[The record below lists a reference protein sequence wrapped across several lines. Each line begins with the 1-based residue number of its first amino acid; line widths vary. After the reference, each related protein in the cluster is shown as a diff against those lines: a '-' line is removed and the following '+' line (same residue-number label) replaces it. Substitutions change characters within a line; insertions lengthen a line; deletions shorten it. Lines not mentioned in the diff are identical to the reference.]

1 MNCRT
6 LLIALLFPIL
16 SIAQQKDTK
25 MYELRVYYCHP
36 GKLDDLV
43 KRFTDHTAGLF
54 EKHGMVNVG
63 YWIPVDNQDN
73 ALYYVLSFPNR
84 ESRDKSWAAFNND
97 PVWKD
102 VAKKSEESGK
112 IIKNIVSTF
121 MSAAPVSPAITKS
134 SGKTDRSFELR
145 TYTPEPGRLDE
156 LVNRF
161 KNHSIALL
169 KKHGATHIAY
179 WITQEEPEAPSKLIY
194 MLAFPSV
201 DQGKASWDAFRKDP
215 EWIKAKAES
224 EKDHPI
230 VQKTESIFMKPT
242 SFSTIR

>member
-1 MNCRT
+1 MKWIAI
-6 LLIALLFPIL
+6 LLLLGAPFL
-16 SIAQQKDTK
+16 SYSQKQDTRL
-25 MYELRVYYCHP
+25 YELRVYYCLP
-36 GKLDDLV
+36 GRLDALIE
-43 KRFTDHTAGLF
+43 RFTNHTTKLF

-121 MSAAPVSPAITKS
+121 MNAAPVSPSIKKS
-134 SGKTDRSFELR
+134 AGKTDRSFELR

-156 LVNRF
+156 LLSRF

-179 WITQEEPEAPSKLIY
+179 WTTQEEAGAPSKLVY
-194 MLAFPSV
+194 MLAFPTME
-201 DQGKASWDAFRKDP
+201 QGKATWDAFRKDP
-215 EWIKAKAES
+215 DWIKAKAES

-230 VQKTESIFMKPT
+230 VQKVESIFMKPT